1 MRAVFALSDLQ
12 RDGALLTVALGVTA
26 LATPVAMRVALRVGL
41 VDRPAPHKF
50 HREPTP
56 YLGGL
61 AIALSVLASLA
72 FAMVAEPRVRS
83 ELMAVAFGATALAAI
98 GLVDDWATISPF
110 PRLAVQAVAA
120 VALWHAGI
128 RVTPS
133 GVQALDLP
141 ATILVVMAVTNAVN
155 LLDNM
160 DGLSTGTV
168 AIASLFLFVAAYWQG
183 QTLVAV
189 MAIVLAGAC
198 LGFLPFNFNPARIFL
213 GDAGTLFLGFLLA
226 TIVIK
231 LDLSGYPLMTRAVV
245 PMLFVG
251 MPLFDVTLVVFS
263 RWRAGRPVF
272 QGGTDHSSHR
282 LVALG
287 ASPRLAALASYAAAA
302 VAGAGGLWLIRVHSL
317 ALTWAVAAAGV
328 VVAVLLLAFMETV
341 DATGRRASFVPSSV
355 LVSALSALEVPPML
369 EPVPTPIRSQAGPA

>member
-1 MRAVFALSDLQ
+1 GIAARDQHPSARRPGHPAGGLGLGGPVHPLRRSVRAGFRGHGTPPPGHLEDRPGHRVAADPLARGHRPGRHRPRARTGSGCVRAVFALSDLQ

-155 LLDNM
+155 L
-160 DGLSTGTV
+160 
-168 AIASLFLFVAAYWQG
+168 
-183 QTLVAV
+183 
-189 MAIVLAGAC
+189 
-198 LGFLPFNFNPARIFL
+198 
-213 GDAGTLFLGFLLA
+213 
-226 TIVIK
+226 
-231 LDLSGYPLMTRAVV
+231 
-245 PMLFVG
+245 
-251 MPLFDVTLVVFS
+251 
-263 RWRAGRPVF
+263 
-272 QGGTDHSSHR
+272 
-282 LVALG
+282 
-287 ASPRLAALASYAAAA
+287 
-302 VAGAGGLWLIRVHSL
+302 
-317 ALTWAVAAAGV
+317 
-328 VVAVLLLAFMETV
+328 
-341 DATGRRASFVPSSV
+341 
-355 LVSALSALEVPPML
+355 
-369 EPVPTPIRSQAGPA
+369 

>member
-110 PRLAVQAVAA
+110 PR
-120 VALWHAGI
+120 
-128 RVTPS
+128 
-133 GVQALDLP
+133 
-141 ATILVVMAVTNAVN
+141 
-155 LLDNM
+155 
-160 DGLSTGTV
+160 
-168 AIASLFLFVAAYWQG
+168 
-183 QTLVAV
+183 
-189 MAIVLAGAC
+189 
-198 LGFLPFNFNPARIFL
+198 
-213 GDAGTLFLGFLLA
+213 
-226 TIVIK
+226 
-231 LDLSGYPLMTRAVV
+231 
-245 PMLFVG
+245 
-251 MPLFDVTLVVFS
+251 
-263 RWRAGRPVF
+263 
-272 QGGTDHSSHR
+272 GTDHWSHR